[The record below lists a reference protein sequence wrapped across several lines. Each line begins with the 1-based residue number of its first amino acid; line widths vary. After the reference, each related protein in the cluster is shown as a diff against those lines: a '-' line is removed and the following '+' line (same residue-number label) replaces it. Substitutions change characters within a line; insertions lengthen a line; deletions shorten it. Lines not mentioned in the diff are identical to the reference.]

1 MKELSIKD
9 VHAFVKFFLHKLEK
23 VERVGKN
30 GLELVKMHI
39 FTFGT

>member
-9 VHAFVKFFLHKLEK
+9 VHAIVKKLLYKLEK

-30 GLELVKMHI
+30 AKIHV
-39 FTFGT
+39 FTFGS